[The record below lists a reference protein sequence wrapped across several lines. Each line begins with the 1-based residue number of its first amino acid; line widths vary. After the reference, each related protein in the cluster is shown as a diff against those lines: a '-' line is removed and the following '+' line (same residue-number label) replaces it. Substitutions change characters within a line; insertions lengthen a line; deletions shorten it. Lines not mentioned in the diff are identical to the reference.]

1 MTGIDIALTAYAV
14 FTSIAIFFA
23 VRYNRDLSVKNEKS
37 ESKAN
42 DWKYAFEKEKEQV
55 QHVLNKNMELDK
67 KAKMSDDVIAVMN
80 DLKQGGTI
88 LEITRLD
95 RNDIFFH
102 NGGLYR

>member
-14 FTSIAIFFA
+14 FTSVAIYFV
-23 VRYNRDLSVKNEKS
+23 VRYNRDLSVDNVHLQGIIDLKCDQAKS
-37 ESKAN
+37 LEIII
-42 DWKYAFEKEKEQV
+42 KETE
-55 QHVLNKNMELDK
+55 K
-67 KAKMSDDVIAVMN
+67 KAKMSDDVLAVMN

>member
-14 FTSIAIFFA
+14 FTSIAIYFV
-23 VRYNRDLSVKNEKS
+23 VRHNRDL
-37 ESKAN
+37 
-42 DWKYAFEKEKEQV
+42 EKEANAQNALKRVEIERNKQLKEKI
-55 QHVLNKNMELDK
+55 LEADK
-67 KAKMSDDVIAVMN
+67 KAKMSDDVLAVMN